1 MLWSAA
7 MEPRIR
13 FPDSLRTR
21 ADGRNEPEMLSRG
34 ARLVHRLTAV
44 AYLAFGALLFLA
56 PAWSAERFPWTVSP
70 FVAMTIGG
78 WCIGVTCFSWIG
90 GRRGPIGAVLPVLTF
105 VWVFGLSEVAVLLVE
120 RPVVRADALLAI
132 PYVLSLVLTL
142 ASGGVGLLELVHRA
156 AAGQDIH
163 GDRHAGLHGG
173 VRAALVALA
182 AGLGALAVAA
192 ALADVV
198 GPQTSGKVFPEAV
211 TLFTVRAFA
220 ALNLSMAIGALV
232 AALRGSRSAGA
243 WLALAALFLLG
254 PTLAAAL
261 ANLREFDFV
270 NRPLGWLYLGGYGS
284 LLLGSVAFAWTHRD
298 VYARPAAPSSGPL
311 PEREAAGAEPAGAV

>member
-1 MLWSAA
+1 
-7 MEPRIR
+7 
-13 FPDSLRTR
+13 
-21 ADGRNEPEMLSRG
+21 MLSRG
-34 ARLVHRLTAV
+34 ARSVHRFTAV
-44 AYLAFGALLFLA
+44 AYLAFGAVLFLA

-105 VWVFGLSEVAVLLVE
+105 VWVFGLSEVVVLLAE
-120 RPVVRADALLAI
+120 RPVVRADAPLAI

-142 ASGGVGLLELVHRA
+142 ASGGIGLLEVVHRA
-156 AAGQDIH
+156 AAGEDVH
-163 GDRHAGLHGG
+163 GDARLGLHGG
-173 VRAALVALA
+173 VRAVLLALA
-182 AGLGALAVAA
+182 AMLGALAIAA
-192 ALADVV
+192 ALADIV
-198 GPQTSGKVFPEAV
+198 GPATSGKVFPQAV

-220 ALNLSMAIGALV
+220 ALNLSMAIGAAV

-261 ANLREFDFV
+261 ANLGEFDFA
-270 NRPLGWLYLGGYGS
+270 NRPLGWLYLGGYAA
-284 LLLGSVAFAWTHRD
+284 LLVAGAAFAWAHRD
-298 VYARPAAPSSGPL
+298 VYARRGAPTTPAM
-311 PEREAAGAEPAGAV
+311 PEPQPAGAA